1 MRQPKLI
8 DYILLTTLSLIWAS
22 AFFNI
27 KIATYSFGPVT
38 IAFLRVFFG
47 AIPVLLLCYYKNIKI
62 EAFSKDWHWFAM
74 IGFINL
80 VAPFFLIA
88 YGVKSVQSNL
98 AAILMSTTPLSST
111 VLGHFFTKNEKFNL
125 IKTFGILIGFSGI
138 VFLFSDNILIDEN
151 NFTSALLILLG
162 STCYVVG
169 GVLTLKI
176 SKKKNENVTGSILI
190 WAIIY
195 VRAFG
200 LGPFAG
206 LLSIF
211 TADVGT
217 LGKLFSEATDNADK
231 KQIEGIT
238 ATGSNKS
245 SIIRYG
251 LIPQIFPIFIS
262 QSLYFFES
270 NTRSAVILGVVGAG
284 GIGLQLTERM
294 KAQYWDQTLFI
305 IVLILIMVAIIDSIS
320 RAIRKRII
328 YE

>member
-1 MRQPKLI
+1 MRQPKLL
-8 DYILLTTLSLIWAS
+8 DYLLLVLLALIWAS

-62 EAFSKDWHWFAM
+62 EAFSKDWYWFAM

-111 VLGHFFTKNEKFNL
+111 VLGHFYTKNEKFNF

-138 VFLFSDNILIDEN
+138 LYLFSDNLLIDEN
-151 NFTSALLILLG
+151 NFLSALLILLG

-190 WAIIY
+190 WAVIILIPLVSFIEQPWNVTPRLDSTISVIY
-195 VRAFG
+195 LG
-200 LGPFAG
+200 LVSTGIAW
-206 LLSIF
+206 LLRFRIL
-211 TADVGT
+211 V
-217 LGKLFSEATDNADK
+217 N
-231 KQIEGIT
+231 
-238 ATGSNKS
+238 N
-245 SIIRYG
+245 G
-251 LIPQIFPIFIS
+251 LIFQSQVSYLIPIFG
-262 QSLYFFES
+262 
-270 NTRSAVILGVVGAG
+270 TILSY
-284 GIGLQLTERM
+284 IFLKELITT
-294 KAQYWDQTLFI
+294 K
-305 IVLILIMVAIIDSIS
+305 VLISLIAVCVGIYFV
-320 RAIRKRII
+320 RKADNKKLLK
-328 YE
+328 